1 MHSRIW
7 KINIKHKNIH
17 IKIHARS
24 WDGGGGII
32 LRAKLSKRQFAASFL
47 VIIQQL
53 KLEGP
58 NVDPPPL
65 NIMKNLCSI
74 LFILTTLME
83 MH

>member
-1 MHSRIW
+1 M
-7 KINIKHKNIH
+7 
-17 IKIHARS
+17 
-24 WDGGGGII
+24 I
-32 LRAKLSKRQFAASFL
+32 LREKLSKRQFAASFL

-58 NVDPPPL
+58 NVDFFFSPL